1 MSFFG
6 EFRRA
11 TRAGFNRV
19 IEARERQA
27 RRYVNGVLLSMDD
40 ETLARAGVDRKGLER
55 QGATL
60 YPL

>member
-6 EFRRA
+6 EFTRA

-27 RRYVNGVLLSMDD
+27 RRYVNGVMLTMDE
-40 ETLARAGVDRKGLER
+40 ETLVKAGVDRRALEK
-55 QGATL
+55 QGASF